1 MANYTITR
9 HTESDYA
16 YGCTNFSTNQVAG
29 QIASDIAGAALDATV
44 VWDLKANA
52 GYSVAIEDF
61 IFSNGTIINT
71 AAGFSYW
78 KDLPSPILGAVME
91 KISSILIRIT
101 LYLMPPQIGNLV
113 FNSGSSF
120 VMPSLDVDITV
131 VIEGCAKV
139 AGEGVHLRINN
150 PLDRNTITNVIVD
163 ESLEKNIVSNYLSDK
178 RDEIHGILPSLP
190 TKAIGDGTSRL
201 IFSYIALAE
210 DGYRYNTPP
219 SLIFSDKNYHAKT
232 TLTETINAH
241 STNKAKDITG
251 VRFDVYKKN

>member
-131 VIEGCAKV
+131 VIEGCAK
-139 AGEGVHLRINN
+139 
-150 PLDRNTITNVIVD
+150 
-163 ESLEKNIVSNYLSDK
+163 
-178 RDEIHGILPSLP
+178 
-190 TKAIGDGTSRL
+190 AIGDGTSRL

>member
-131 VIEGCAKV
+131 VIEGCAKDGLEL
-139 AGEGVHLRINN
+139 ARER
-150 PLDRNTITNVIVD
+150 
-163 ESLEKNIVSNYLSDK
+163 EKNIVSNYLSDK